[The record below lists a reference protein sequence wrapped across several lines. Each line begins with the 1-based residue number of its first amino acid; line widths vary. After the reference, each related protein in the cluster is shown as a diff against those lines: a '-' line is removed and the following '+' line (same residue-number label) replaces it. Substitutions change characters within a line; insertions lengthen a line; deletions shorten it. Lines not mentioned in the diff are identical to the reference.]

1 LADVKTKMGD
11 FVIGDLSKAINTD
24 KRNELIVSNIVEL
37 VKSGRQGI
45 CFAADVEHSKSLCSA
60 LKKEIRAVEVY
71 GDTPAE
77 TRRNIMESIR
87 SHNVDCIVNNMIFT
101 EGTDIP
107 HLSFVCMARPTRFLG
122 LYIQAVG
129 RGLRKCPEINKKD
142 CIVIDVNDKIKVKQT
157 RVTFVDM
164 AVAGDLYG
172 EKKRATNVLQAP
184 VPVEP
189 ISNKLKNFPII
200 ISKTYADRWTVDEDA
215 FSISSWLISQDQW
228 IVTWSSETKE
238 PKLISRSIYA
248 PWTELPPYDYNIAGR
263 SVKHA
268 TFGQGT
274 VVRIVDRDNP
284 KVVVDFGWSN
294 QKTVEMESL
303 NVQKFIKEFSPSETE
318 TIKIDK
324 LFYICVP
331 DLNELGR
338 VIHFVRQGKDLILR
352 DDQRLDKFQIDAY
365 LQGEALKDNVLQLV
379 RTNAKWKMGP
389 ASDKQKKYV
398 SGVMDRIGFDL
409 DLDDLT
415 KGEASAVIEQVKWQE
430 IIYAKFGTD
439 HKNKLMGYDTT
450 TNDL

>member
-1 LADVKTKMGD
+1 
-11 FVIGDLSKAINTD
+11 
-24 KRNELIVSNIVEL
+24 
-37 VKSGRQGI
+37 
-45 CFAADVEHSKSLCSA
+45 
-60 LKKEIRAVEVY
+60 
-71 GDTPAE
+71 
-77 TRRNIMESIR
+77 
-87 SHNVDCIVNNMIFT
+87 
-101 EGTDIP
+101 
-107 HLSFVCMARPTRFLG
+107 
-122 LYIQAVG
+122 
-129 RGLRKCPEINKKD
+129 
-142 CIVIDVNDKIKVKQT
+142 
-157 RVTFVDM
+157 
-164 AVAGDLYG
+164 
-172 EKKRATNVLQAP
+172 
-184 VPVEP
+184 
-189 ISNKLKNFPII
+189 
-200 ISKTYADRWTVDEDA
+200 
-215 FSISSWLISQDQW
+215 
-228 IVTWSSETKE
+228 
-238 PKLISRSIYA
+238 
-248 PWTELPPYDYNIAGR
+248 
-263 SVKHA
+263 
-268 TFGQGT
+268 
-274 VVRIVDRDNP
+274 
-284 KVVVDFGWSN
+284 
-294 QKTVEMESL
+294 MESL